1 MIICRTCGAENPD
14 GAKFCHRCGTDL
26 HSQEP
31 QPPKQNQAGPSAP
44 APKSPEAKTERNDT
58 VCPFCQATDCQ
69 PMQKSTT
76 EIQNKGYHWGQGC
89 CGMFLLGPF
98 GLLCGLCG
106 TGTKIKSEN
115 ALWWT
120 CLKCGKQHIALADA
134 RKKWQTL
141 MDGLPITGLSL
152 GISAIILKILLRWLF
167 GDGFFASA
175 IVLVAP
181 IIFSIY
187 LLATGISEAEKE
199 LSAQLGE
206 SITEYLSQEEKNDA
220 FLKQGIAIGIALLIS
235 LFGIPLLNLVLGD

>member
-1 MIICRTCGAENPD
+1 MIICRACGAENPD

-26 HSQEP
+26 HNQGP
-31 QPPKQNQAGPSAP
+31 QPPKQNQAGPSDP
-44 APKSPEAKTERNDT
+44 AQKSPEEKTERNDT

-69 PMQKSTT
+69 PMQKSAT

-106 TGTKIKSEN
+106 TGSKIKSEN
-115 ALWWT
+115 TLWWT

-141 MDGLPITGLSL
+141 IDGLPITGFSL

-187 LLATGISEAEKE
+187 LLITGVSEAEKE

-206 SITEYLSQEEKNDA
+206 SITEYLAQEEKNDA
-220 FLKQGIAIGIALLIS
+220 FLKQGIAIGIALLIA
-235 LFGIPLLNLVLGD
+235 LFGIPLLDLVLGD